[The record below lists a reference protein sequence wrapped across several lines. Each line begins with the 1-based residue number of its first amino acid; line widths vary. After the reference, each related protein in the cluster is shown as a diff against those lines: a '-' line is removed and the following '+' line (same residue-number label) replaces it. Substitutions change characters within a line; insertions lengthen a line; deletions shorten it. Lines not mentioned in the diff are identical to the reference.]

1 MVQIIKRLET
11 KRLNKAIS
19 ETGYCSRRA
28 ADKLIEGGQVKVNG
42 IIPELGTKVTAK
54 DTISINGNVITKEV
68 APVYLAFN
76 KPVGIT
82 CTTERQVKG
91 NIIDYINY
99 PERIFPIGRLDKPSE
114 GLIFMTNDGDIVN
127 KILRSKNRH
136 QKEYIVTVN
145 RTITAN
151 FIHKMSHGIP
161 ILDTVTLKC
170 KVTQINDHTFNIIL
184 AQGLNRQIRRMCDY
198 LGYEVRTLKRV
209 RIMNIS
215 LKNIKVGE
223 YRSFTPSELHEIEK
237 SITDS
242 SKTEEAS

>member
-1 MVQIIKRLET
+1 MET

-28 ADKLIEGGQVKVNG
+28 ADKLIVEGKVKVNG
-42 IIPELGTKVTAK
+42 KVPELGTKVTAN

-68 APVYLAFN
+68 APIYLAFN

-82 CTTERQVKG
+82 CTTERHIQG

-127 KILRSKNRH
+127 KILRAKNSH

-145 RTITAN
+145 KKITN
-151 FIHKMSHGIP
+151 DFILKMGNGIP
-161 ILDTVTLKC
+161 ILDTITDKC
-170 KVTQINDHTFNIIL
+170 KVSKINDHTFNIVL
-184 AQGLNRQIRRMCDY
+184 QQGLNRQIRRMCEY
-198 LGYEVRTLKRV
+198 LSYEVQTLKRI

-215 LKNIKVGE
+215 IQNIKVGE
-223 YRSFTPSELHEIEK
+223 YRNFTQEELKEIHYQIK
-237 SITDS
+237 DS
-242 SKTEEAS
+242 SKTYTA